1 MARLPLA
8 GHAINCE
15 NLANSTKIPPNQ
27 DEQIQARMESL
38 MMVISTLCDCIAAV
52 EESNAPNGYA
62 VKMKIVDK
70 INELIDKIEY

>member
-1 MARLPLA
+1 MA

-15 NLANSTKIPPNQ
+15 NLANSTKLPNQ
-27 DEQIQARMESL
+27 DEQVQARMDSL

-70 INELIDKIEY
+70 IDALIDKIEY